1 MRASSPLH
9 AVRPVCYSF
18 AIAVQGLRMAD
29 TSIRFGPFQF
39 DPGRMTLARGTEVV
53 QIGNRAALLLQCL
66 AEAGGMTVSKD
77 RLMNAAWPGV
87 AVEEGNL
94 TVQIAGLRKLLGQ
107 DGEGRDWIVTV
118 PREGYRLLA
127 ADVVGGA
134 PEHRLEMPVL
144 AVLPFRNLS
153 RDADADY
160 FADGVV
166 ADIIT
171 ALSRFRSFRV
181 ISRNT
186 VFARRSH
193 DADIRQAAADL
204 GADYLVEGDI
214 RRAGDRL
221 RISVRLVPGHDGFT
235 LWAERFDG
243 TLEDVFAFQDQITE
257 AVAWRLRPALEQA
270 ETTRSLRDRPKSFAA
285 YDVYLRALWLIG
297 EESAEANG
305 KAHAL
310 LLDALEIE
318 PDNPSVLSHL
328 VWALEH
334 RIAMGWPSIGP
345 DDRGRCLD
353 YARRAIE
360 HCAGDPRILAPCG
373 MALVQTG
380 RDYVGG
386 MQVIEAAA
394 AANPNDLYVMCVF
407 GVSTLHCGN
416 LDDAASHLERALRLA
431 PQDPDRRFAMSGLA
445 HIAIVRGEYE
455 RALYWAGRSL
465 SVNMYYDPSYWMLI
479 AANAYLGQ
487 MEEAKLYL
495 ERLRAIAPGV
505 SLARIKAGQPLRYPE
520 RIDAVLEGMRLAG
533 ME

>member
-1 MRASSPLH
+1 
-9 AVRPVCYSF
+9 
-18 AIAVQGLRMAD
+18 MAD
-29 TSIRFGPFQF
+29 GQIRFGPFLF
-39 DPGRMTLARGTEVV
+39 DPGRMTLARGSETM

-66 AEAGGMTVSKD
+66 AEAGGSTVSKD
-77 RLMNAAWPGV
+77 RLMNAAWPGM

-94 TVQIAGLRKLLGQ
+94 TVQIAGLRKQLGQ
-107 DGEGRDWIVTV
+107 DAEGRDWIITV

-127 ADVVGGA
+127 VSEAADRPA
-134 PEHRLEMPVL
+134 PHPIKLPVL

-153 RDADADY
+153 HDADADY
-160 FADGVV
+160 FAEGVV

-181 ISRNT
+181 VSRNT

-221 RISVRLVPGHDGFT
+221 RISVRLVPGDDGLT

-257 AVAWRLRPALEQA
+257 AVASRLRPAVEREEA
-270 ETTRSLRDRPKSFAA
+270 TRSLRDRPKSFAA

-297 EESAEANG
+297 EESAGANAE
-305 KAHAL
+305 AHAL
-310 LLDALEIE
+310 LQQALELE
-318 PDNPSVLSHL
+318 PDNPDILAQA

-334 RIAMGWPSIGP
+334 RNTMGWPPIGN
-345 DDRGRCLD
+345 DDTDRCLD
-353 YARRAIE
+353 YARRALE
-360 HCAGDPRILAPCG
+360 NCAGDPRIMAPCG

-380 RDYVGG
+380 KDYVGG

-394 AANPNDLYVMCVF
+394 AANPNDLYVLCVL
-407 GVSTLHCGN
+407 GVSTMHCGD
-416 LDDAASHLERALRLA
+416 LDEAQMHLERALRLA
-431 PQDPDRRFAMSGLA
+431 PQDPDRRFAMTGIS
-445 HIAIVRGEYE
+445 HIALMRGEHE

-465 SVNMYYDPSYWMLI
+465 SVNTHFDATYWMLI
-479 AANAYLGQ
+479 AANAYLGR
-487 MEEAKLYL
+487 MDDARIYL
-495 ERLRAIAPGV
+495 DRLRAMAPGV
-505 SLARIKAGQPLRYPE
+505 SLARIKAGQPDKYPE
-520 RIDAVLEGMRLAG
+520 RIGVVLEGMRLAG
-533 ME
+533 MT

>member
-1 MRASSPLH
+1 MAEASIH
-9 AVRPVCYSF
+9 
-18 AIAVQGLRMAD
+18 
-29 TSIRFGPFQF
+29 FGPFRF
-39 DPGRMTLARGTEVV
+39 DPGRMTLARGAEVM
-53 QIGNRAALLLQCL
+53 QIGNRGALLLQCL
-66 AEAGGMTVSKD
+66 AEAGGTTVSKD

-94 TVQIAGLRKLLGQ
+94 TVQIAGLRKLLGL

-118 PREGYRLLA
+118 PREGYRLLGVTSA
-127 ADVVGGA
+127 ASQSQERGA
-134 PEHRLEMPVL
+134 ELPVL

-153 RDADADY
+153 HDADADY

-166 ADIIT
+166 SDIIT

-193 DADIRQAAADL
+193 DTDIRQAAADL

-214 RRAGDRL
+214 RRAGERL
-221 RISVRLVPGHDGFT
+221 RISVRLVPGDDGLT

-257 AVAWRLRPALEQA
+257 AVASRLRPALEQA

-297 EESAEANG
+297 EESEEANA

-310 LLDALEIE
+310 LLQALEIE
-318 PDNPSVLSHL
+318 PNNPSVLSHL

-334 RIAMGWPSIGP
+334 RIAMGWPSISP

-360 HCAGDPRILAPCG
+360 HCAGDPRIMAPCG

-394 AANPNDLYVMCVF
+394 AANPNDLYVMCVL
-407 GVSTLHCGN
+407 GVSTMHCGN
-416 LDDAASHLERALRLA
+416 LDEAARHLERALRLA

-445 HIAIVRGEYE
+445 HIAIVRGDYE
-455 RALYWAGRSL
+455 GALYWAGRSL
-465 SVNMYYDPSYWMLI
+465 SVNMYYDPTYWMLI
-479 AANAYLGQ
+479 SANAFLGR
-487 MEEAKLYL
+487 MDEAKLYL

-505 SLARIKAGQPLRYPE
+505 SLARIQAGQPDRYPE
-520 RIDAVLEGMRLAG
+520 RIGAVLEGMRLAG

>member
-1 MRASSPLH
+1 
-9 AVRPVCYSF
+9 
-18 AIAVQGLRMAD
+18 MAD
-29 TSIRFGPFQF
+29 DPIHFGPFTF
-39 DPGRMTLARGTEVV
+39 DPGRMTVARGGEVS
-53 QIGNRAALLLQCL
+53 QLGNRAALLLKCL
-66 AEAGGMTVSKD
+66 AEAGGGTVSKEA
-77 RLMNAAWPGV
+77 LMNAAWPGV

-94 TVQIAGLRKLLGQ
+94 TVQIAGMRKLLGQ

-118 PREGYRLLA
+118 PRAGYRLLA
-127 ADVVGGA
+127 APAADRV
-134 PEHRLEMPVL
+134 PEPGPRMPVL

-214 RRAGDRL
+214 RRAGERL

-235 LWAERFDG
+235 LWADRFDG

-257 AVAWRLRPALEQA
+257 AVASRLRPALEQA

-297 EESAEANG
+297 EESAVANVE
-305 KAHAL
+305 AHAL
-310 LLDALEIE
+310 LLQALELE
-318 PDNPSVLSHL
+318 PNNPNVLAHA

-334 RIAMGWPSIGP
+334 RNAMGWPPIGN
-345 DDRGRCLD
+345 DDIGRCLD
-353 YARRAIE
+353 YARRALE
-360 HCAGDPRILAPCG
+360 HCAGDPRIMAPCG

-380 RDYVGG
+380 KDYVGG

-394 AANPNDLYVMCVF
+394 AANPNDLYVMCVL
-407 GVSTLHCGN
+407 GVSTLHCGD
-416 LDDAASHLERALRLA
+416 LDEAQLHLERALRLA
-431 PQDPDRRFAMSGLA
+431 PQDPDRRFAMTGIA
-445 HIAIVRGEYE
+445 HIAVIRGDYE
-455 RALYWAGRSL
+455 QALYWAGRSL
-465 SVNMYYDPSYWMLI
+465 SVNAHFDATYWMLI
-479 AANAYLGQ
+479 SANAYLGR

-495 ERLRAIAPGV
+495 DRLREIAPGV
-505 SLARIKAGQPLRYPE
+505 SLARIKAGQPARYPE
-520 RIDAVLEGMRLAG
+520 RIDTVLEGLRLAG
-533 ME
+533 LQ

>member
-1 MRASSPLH
+1 
-9 AVRPVCYSF
+9 
-18 AIAVQGLRMAD
+18 MAD
-29 TSIRFGPFQF
+29 EPIRFGPFQF
-39 DPGRMTLARGTEVV
+39 DPGRMTLARGAEVM

-66 AEAGGMTVSKD
+66 AEAGGTTVSKD

-87 AVEEGNL
+87 AIEEGNL

-127 ADVVGGA
+127 TDASAGA
-134 PEHRLEMPVL
+134 TERGAELPVL

-153 RDADADY
+153 QDADAGY

-214 RRAGDRL
+214 RRAGERL
-221 RISVRLVPGHDGFT
+221 RISVRLVPGDDGLT

-257 AVAWRLRPALEQA
+257 AVASRLRPAVEQA

-285 YDVYLRALWLIG
+285 YDVYLRALALIG
-297 EESAEANG
+297 EETPDGNL

-310 LLDALEIE
+310 LLQALELE
-318 PDNPSVLSHL
+318 PDNASVLANL

-334 RIAMGWPSIGP
+334 RTAMGWAPIGP
-345 DDRGRCLD
+345 DDSTRCMD
-353 YARRAIE
+353 YAHRALE
-360 HCAGDPRILAPCG
+360 HCAGDPRIMASCG
-373 MALVQTG
+373 MALVQAG
-380 RDYVGG
+380 KDYVGG

-394 AANPNDLYVMCVF
+394 IANPNDAYAVSAL
-407 GVSTLHCGN
+407 GVATLHCGD
-416 LDDAASHLERALRLA
+416 LDRAALHLEKVLRLA
-431 PQDPDRRFAMSGLA
+431 PDDPVRRFAMTGIA
-445 HIAIVRGEYE
+445 HISIIRGDYE
-455 RALYWAGRSL
+455 QALYWAGRSL
-465 SVNMYYDPSYWMLI
+465 SVNVHFDATYWMLI
-479 AANAYLGQ
+479 AANGHLGRL
-487 MEEAKLYL
+487 EDAKPYIN
-495 ERLRAIAPGV
+495 RLLTIAPGV
-505 SLARIKAGQPLRYPE
+505 SIARIKAGQPDRIPE
-520 RIDAVLEGMRLAG
+520 RIGAVLEGLRRAG
-533 ME
+533 LE

>member
-1 MRASSPLH
+1 
-9 AVRPVCYSF
+9 
-18 AIAVQGLRMAD
+18 MAD
-29 TSIRFGPFQF
+29 DPIRFGPFLF
-39 DPGRMTLARGTEVV
+39 DPGRMTLARGGDVV

-66 AEAGGMTVSKD
+66 AEGEGTTVSKD
-77 RLMNAAWPGV
+77 RLMNAAWPGM

-107 DGEGRDWIVTV
+107 DAEGRDWIVTV

-127 ADVVGGA
+127 VNGA
-134 PEHRLEMPVL
+134 ASPVPERGAGMPVL

-153 RDADADY
+153 HDADADY
-160 FADGVV
+160 FAEGVV

-171 ALSRFRSFRV
+171 ALSRFKSFRV

-204 GADYLVEGDI
+204 AADYLVEGDI
-214 RRAGDRL
+214 RRAGERL
-221 RISVRLVPGHDGFT
+221 RISVRLVAGLDGLT

-243 TLEDVFAFQDQITE
+243 TLEDLFAFQDQITE
-257 AVAWRLRPALEQA
+257 AVASRLRPALEQA

-297 EESAEANG
+297 EESAEANL

-310 LLDALEIE
+310 LLQALELE
-318 PDNPSVLSHL
+318 PNNPNILAHL

-334 RIAMGWPSIGP
+334 RTAMGWPPIGN
-345 DDRGRCLD
+345 DDAGRCLD
-353 YARRAIE
+353 YARRALE
-360 HCAGDPRILAPCG
+360 HCAGDPRIMAPCG

-380 RDYVGG
+380 KDYVGG

-394 AANPNDLYVMCVF
+394 AANPNDLYVLCAL
-407 GVSTLHCGN
+407 GVSTMHCGD
-416 LDDAASHLERALRLA
+416 LDDAQLHLERALRLA
-431 PQDPDRRFAMSGLA
+431 PQDPDRRFAMTGIA
-445 HIAIVRGEYE
+445 HIAVIRGDYE

-465 SVNMYYDPSYWMLI
+465 SVNAHFDATYWMLI
-479 AANAYLGQ
+479 VANAYLGR
-487 MEEAKLYL
+487 MEEAKFYL
-495 ERLRAIAPGV
+495 DRLRAIAPGI
-505 SLARIKAGQPLRYPE
+505 SLSRIRAGQPEKYPE
-520 RIDAVLEGMRLAG
+520 RIEVVLEGLLRAG
-533 ME
+533 MK